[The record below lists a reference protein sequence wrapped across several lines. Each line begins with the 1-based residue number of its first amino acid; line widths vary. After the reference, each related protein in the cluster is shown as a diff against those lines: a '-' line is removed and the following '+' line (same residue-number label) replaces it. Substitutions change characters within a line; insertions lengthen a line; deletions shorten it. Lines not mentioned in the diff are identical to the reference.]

1 MGGGAVGMSYLQNR
15 SKFLTQS
22 NPSVIKRIGSSQ
34 LRLSIVKA
42 ELIAVVDRLCQLL
55 LPWQDISSDIS
66 FCLPSTTYSFDY
78 KLNELVNLVTGRNEV
93 GPW

>member
-1 MGGGAVGMSYLQNR
+1 MSYLQNG

-42 ELIAVVDRLCQLL
+42 ELIAVVDRPCQLL
-55 LPWQDISSDIS
+55 LP
-66 FCLPSTTYSFDY
+66 
-78 KLNELVNLVTGRNEV
+78 
-93 GPW
+93 